1 MQTLWQDLRYGA
13 RMLRKQLGLT
23 SIAVITLALGI
34 GATTAIFSVV
44 NAVLLQSL
52 PYRDANRLV
61 AVSLNDNDGEF
72 GNTGFATFV
81 DWQARA
87 KSFERLALI
96 RSWGGVLT
104 GQAEAEAVR
113 GLRVTPEYF
122 KLLGVAPALGRDFH
136 SEENRPDTRFVLV
149 ISHGLWQRRFNA
161 DPNIVG
167 KPLVFS
173 GQTFTVVGVMPQ
185 GFEDLLAANFYQPA
199 EVWGPLGYDVT
210 ESFACRSCQ
219 HLKAFGRLKDG
230 VTLEQA
236 RAEMNAIAATLKQ
249 EHPTEYRVANAV
261 VFGLQDEFTKGIRPA
276 LYLLLI
282 AVNVLL
288 LIACANVANLLLA
301 RATDRAREMAVRV
314 ALGAGRFRIIRQLL
328 LESLLLAGF
337 GATVGLMLAV
347 WGVDVL
353 MALKPATLLRLQTVT
368 IDARVLGFAAAISLL
383 TGVLFGLAPAWQASK
398 PDLQLALKTSDRT
411 VSAGGRLRNVFV
423 VSEIALALVLL
434 VGTGLLLKSFVQ
446 LLNVKPGFETDNLLT
461 MMIPATGPRY
471 NEDEP
476 TRQMYR
482 ELVARV
488 SNLPGVEAAGVVSNL
503 PLSGNGDRIGF
514 HIEEKPL
521 PNPVDAPSVERY
533 SITPDYL
540 RAMGIGLLRGR
551 GFAEQDDAN
560 APLVVLISQTTAQRF
575 WSNEDP
581 LGKRVRLGGS
591 GGRLHTIVG
600 IVPDVLHQGLED
612 GPDIQVYV
620 PHAQWVDGSMRLAVR
635 TAADPAGV
643 LAAIRREVN
652 AIDASLALSQI
663 FTMEQLVTR
672 TTAQRRFTLL
682 LAGVFAAL
690 SLLLAGLGIYSV
702 IACSVAQRTRELGI
716 RMALGA
722 QTGDVLRLVIRQ
734 GMRLA
739 LIGTSLGLLA
749 AWSVTRLM
757 KSLLFGVST
766 TDPLTFGMLAMTL
779 LGVALLACW
788 IPARR
793 ATKVDPMIALR
804 CD

>member
-1 MQTLWQDLRYGA
+1 MQNLWQDLRYGA
-13 RMLRKQLGLT
+13 RMLMKQPGFTL
-23 SIAVITLALGI
+23 IAVVTLALGI

-52 PYRDANRLV
+52 PYREADRLV
-61 AVSLNDNDGEF
+61 AVSLNDNDGEV
-72 GNTGFATFV
+72 GNTGYATFL

-87 KSFERLALI
+87 NSFEPLALI

-104 GQAEAEAVR
+104 GQGDAEAVR
-113 GLRVTPEYF
+113 GLRVTPDYF
-122 KLLGVAPALGRDFH
+122 KLLGVAPFLGRDFR

-149 ISHGLWQRRFNA
+149 ISHGLWQRRFDA

-210 ESFACRSCQ
+210 QSFACRSCQ

-236 RAEMNAIAATLKQ
+236 RAEMNALAAALKQ
-249 EHPTEYRVANAV
+249 EHPTTYSVASAV
-261 VFGLQDEFTKGIRPA
+261 VFGLQDELTKGIRPA

-301 RATDRAREMAVRV
+301 HATDRAREMAVRA

-328 LESLLLAGF
+328 VESLLLAGL
-337 GATVGLMLAV
+337 GAAVGMILAV

-353 MALKPATLLRLQTVT
+353 MALKPATILKLQTVT
-368 IDARVLGFAAAISLL
+368 IDGRVLTFAAVVSAL

-398 PDLQLALKTSDRT
+398 PDLQLALKSSDRT

-434 VGTGLLLKSFVQ
+434 AGAGLLLKSFVQ
-446 LLNVKPGFETDNLLT
+446 LLNVKPGFETGNLLT
-461 MMIPATGPRY
+461 MMIPATGTRY

-476 TRQMYR
+476 TRQLYQ

-488 SNLPGVEAAGVVSNL
+488 SALPGVEAAGVVSNL

-514 HIEEKPL
+514 HIETKPQ
-521 PNPVDAPSVERY
+521 PNPADAPSVERY

-540 RAMGIGLLRGR
+540 RTMHIGLLRGR
-551 GFAEQDDAN
+551 GFTAQDSSD
-560 APLVVLISQTTAQRF
+560 APLVVLISQSTAQRF
-575 WSNEDP
+575 WPNEDP
-581 LGKRVRLGGS
+581 LGQRVRLGG
-591 GGRLHTIVG
+591 GEGRWRTIIG

-612 GPDIQVYV
+612 GPDVQAYV

-635 TAADPAGV
+635 TAADSNSV
-643 LAAIRREVN
+643 LAAIRREVK
-652 AIDASLALSQI
+652 AVDPELSLSQI

-672 TTAQRRFTLL
+672 TTGQRRFTLL

-690 SLLLAGLGIYSV
+690 ALLLAGLGIYSV

-739 LIGTSLGLLA
+739 LIGTSLGLIA
-749 AWSVTRLM
+749 AWGVTRLM
-757 KSLLFGVST
+757 KSLLFNVSA
-766 TDPLTFGMLAMTL
+766 TDPLTFAAIAGL
-779 LGVALLACW
+779 LILVALFACW

-793 ATKVDPMIALR
+793 ATKVDPVIALR
-804 CD
+804 TE

>member
-1 MQTLWQDLRYGA
+1 MQTLLQDLRYGA
-13 RMLRKQLGLT
+13 RMLVKQPGFTL
-23 SIAVITLALGI
+23 IAVVTLALGI

-44 NAVLLQSL
+44 NSVLLQSL
-52 PYRDANRLV
+52 PYPRADRLV
-61 AVSLNDNDGEF
+61 TVSLDDNDGEF
-72 GNTGFATFV
+72 GNTGYATFV

-87 KSFERLALI
+87 KSFEQLALI

-104 GQAEAEAVR
+104 GQGDAEAIR

-122 KLLGVAPALGRDFH
+122 GLLGVAPALGRDFRT
-136 SEENRPDTRFVLV
+136 EENRPDTRYVLV

-161 DPNIVG
+161 DPNVVG
-167 KPLVFS
+167 RPLVFS

-199 EVWGPLGYDVT
+199 EVWGPLGYDLT
-210 ESFACRSCQ
+210 QEWACRSCQ

-236 RAEMNAIAATLKQ
+236 RTEMNALAAALKQ
-249 EHPTEYRVANAV
+249 EHPTTYSVASAV

-301 RATDRAREMAVRV
+301 RATGRAREMAVRA

-328 LESLLLAGF
+328 LESLLLAGL
-337 GATVGLMLAV
+337 GAAAGLGLAV

-368 IDARVLGFAAAISLL
+368 IDTRVLTFAAAVSFL
-383 TGVLFGLAPAWQASK
+383 TGVLFGLAPAWHASK
-398 PDLQLALKTSDRT
+398 PDLQLALKTSDRG
-411 VSAGGRLRNVFV
+411 VSAGSRLRNIFV

-434 VGTGLLLKSFVQ
+434 VGAGLLLRSFVQ
-446 LLNVKPGFETDNLLT
+446 LLAVKPGFEAGNLLT
-461 MMIPATGPRY
+461 MMIPATGTRY
-471 NEDEP
+471 DEDEP

-488 SNLPGVEAAGVVSNL
+488 SKLPGVEAAGVVSNL

-514 HIEEKPL
+514 HLEARPW
-521 PNPVDAPSVERY
+521 PNPADAPSVERY
-533 SITPDYL
+533 SMTPDYL
-540 RAMGIGLLRGR
+540 RTMRIGLLRGR
-551 GFAEQDDAN
+551 GFTEQDDAN
-560 APLVVLISQTTAQRF
+560 APLVVLISQSAARRF
-575 WSNEDP
+575 WPNEDP
-581 LGKRVRLGGS
+581 LGRRVRLGG
-591 GGRLHTIVG
+591 GEGRLRTIVG
-600 IVPDVLHQGLED
+600 VVPDVLHQGLED
-612 GPDIQVYV
+612 GPDIQAYV
-620 PHAQWVDGSMRLAVR
+620 PHAQWVDASLRLAVR
-635 TAADPAGV
+635 TAADPTSV
-643 LAAIRREVN
+643 LAAIRREVKTVDPN
-652 AIDASLALSQI
+652 LSLSQI
-663 FTMEQLVTR
+663 FTMEQLVAR

-716 RMALGA
+716 RLALGA
-722 QTGDVLRLVIRQ
+722 QTRDVLRLVIRQ

-739 LIGTSLGLLA
+739 LIGTSFGLLG
-749 AWSVTRLM
+749 AWSVMRLM
-757 KSLLFGVST
+757 KSLLFGVSA
-766 TDPLTFGMLAMTL
+766 TDPLTFAAIAL
-779 LGVALLACW
+779 LLVSVALLACW

-793 ATKVDPMIALR
+793 ATKVDPIIALR
-804 CD
+804 CE